1 MAKLRFAILQTVRDN
16 TAKVVLE
23 YDQDIL
29 LHKLRAGVR
38 NNLMPLQKFYKK
50 RFTDEEVK
58 EAVGKAFDEL
68 ISEFKQETV
77 RLV

>member
-16 TAKVVLE
+16 QAKVVLE

-29 LHKLRAGVR
+29 LLKLRAGVR
-38 NNLMPLQKFYKK
+38 NNLMPLQRWNKK
-50 RFTDEEVK
+50 KFTDEEVK
-58 EAVGKAFDEL
+58 EAVGQAFDEL
-68 ISEFKQETV
+68 IKEFKDETV